1 MGKIKILSSNQLK
14 ILACITMLID
24 HIGYF
29 IFPQITILRLIG
41 RLTFPIFAFLI
52 SEGAKYT
59 KNKVRYLLT
68 VGALGIVWQAYLI
81 IFRSDYHFN
90 ILITFSISIIIIY
103 AMDYFKKCFF
113 DKQCKIYIKILTFI
127 LFVFVAISPYLIAK
141 VFSWFHYEYGFYGAM
156 CAVFASAPVLNKTDA
171 PDYLKWFD
179 KIPIRVLCMAIP
191 LFMYSR
197 NNKISMIFYFVGLL
211 LMLLYSEKRGKANLK
226 YFFYIFYPA
235 HLLIL
240 HLISYL
246 I

>member
-81 IFRSDYHFN
+81 IFRSDYHF
-90 ILITFSISIIIIY
+90 
-103 AMDYFKKCFF
+103 AG
-113 DKQCKIYIKILTFI
+113 
-127 LFVFVAISPYLIAK
+127 P
-141 VFSWFHYEYGFYGAM
+141 
-156 CAVFASAPVLNKTDA
+156 
-171 PDYLKWFD
+171 
-179 KIPIRVLCMAIP
+179 R
-191 LFMYSR
+191 
-197 NNKISMIFYFVGLL
+197 
-211 LMLLYSEKRGKANLK
+211 
-226 YFFYIFYPA
+226 
-235 HLLIL
+235 
-240 HLISYL
+240 
-246 I
+246 